1 MGYEE
6 FLFGAQQRLQREA
19 RGKYTGVFAGV
30 LLIKMVKMREGKQL
44 DMLHREMIQ
53 PYFQC
58 LTGDDCQVWLLAN
71 AEGEE
76 CNMCAEMSR
85 L

>member
-19 RGKYTGVFAGV
+19 RGKYTGEED
-30 LLIKMVKMREGKQL
+30 LIKMVKMREGKQL

-58 LTGDDCQVWLLAN
+58 LTGDDCQVWILAN
-71 AEGEE
+71 AKGEE

>member
-1 MGYEE
+1 MGYKE

-19 RGKYTGVFAGV
+19 RGKYTGEED
-30 LLIKMVKMREGKQL
+30 LIKMVKMREGKQL

-76 CNMCAEMSR
+76 CNMGAEMSR

>member
-19 RGKYTGVFAGV
+19 RGKYTSEED
-30 LLIKMVKMREGKQL
+30 LIKMVKMREGKQL
-44 DMLHREMIQ
+44 DMLHKEMIQ

>member
-19 RGKYTGVFAGV
+19 RGKYTGEED
-30 LLIKMVKMREGKQL
+30 LIKMVKMREGKQL

>member
-1 MGYEE
+1 MGYKE
-6 FLFGAQQRLQREA
+6 FLLGAQQRLQRETT
-19 RGKYTGVFAGV
+19 GKYRGEED
-30 LLIKMVKMREGKQL
+30 LIKMVKMREGKQL

>member
-19 RGKYTGVFAGV
+19 RGKYTGKED
-30 LLIKMVKMREGKQL
+30 LIKMVKMREGKQL
-44 DMLHREMIQ
+44 DDMLHREMIQ

>member
-6 FLFGAQQRLQREA
+6 FLSGAQQRLQREA
-19 RGKYTGVFAGV
+19 RGKYTSEED
-30 LLIKMVKMREGKQL
+30 LIKMVKMREGKQL
-44 DMLHREMIQ
+44 DMLHKEMIQ

>member
-1 MGYEE
+1 MGYKE

-19 RGKYTGVFAGV
+19 TGKYRGEED
-30 LLIKMVKMREGKQL
+30 LIKMVKMREGKQL